1 MTGRAIPE
9 IVASPPSEKA
19 VANFWGEMTIMGSD
33 MKAIRKQN
41 SASTAQPAKPT
52 QRWMSV
58 RPNHSPCVV
67 ICGSGWRSPRAKLEK
82 AEPVDEARFVAPSRR
97 PLKKREGP
105 LEELVPSVG
114 VLGSRCAAGDDDDDV
129 LRPARANLEEEVA
142 AIRRLIG
149 RYPYVAMDTE
159 FPGVVARPIGQ
170 FASTSDYHYQLL
182 RCNVDMLNIIQL
194 GITLM
199 DAQGKAPPG
208 VCSWQFN
215 FKFRLGSDMYAQES
229 IDLLTKSG
237 IDFLRHAEY
246 GVDAFHFGELLTDS
260 GLVLMKD
267 VRWVSFHSG
276 YDFGYLLKLLTCAA
290 LPEDEDGFF
299 SVLHTF
305 FPGIFDI

>member
-1 MTGRAIPE
+1 MPDNAG
-9 IVASPPSEKA
+9 
-19 VANFWGEMTIMGSD
+19 GSFL
-33 MKAIRKQN
+33 IR
-41 SASTAQPAKPT
+41 
-52 QRWMSV
+52 
-58 RPNHSPCVV
+58 
-67 ICGSGWRSPRAKLEK
+67 
-82 AEPVDEARFVAPSRR
+82 
-97 PLKKREGP
+97 
-105 LEELVPSVG
+105 
-114 VLGSRCAAGDDDDDV
+114 DV
-129 LRPARANLEEEVA
+129 WESNLEEEVA